1 MNDLPHH
8 KPASEQGNDSAPIEG
23 PMAAYGLA
31 IAEGNIQADPAQ
43 EEAAQLLQTLHE
55 KLQRYKPGKVKGLR
69 KFFGGKTPEAPRGLY
84 LYGGVG
90 RGKSML
96 MDLFFDTTGFEPK
109 RRVHFHAFMLEVHE
123 SNHRWRKMSQQERR
137 KAGFPNDDPIPPL
150 AARLASEA
158 KLLCFDEFHVTD
170 VADAM
175 ILGRL
180 FQALFDEG
188 VVLVLTSNRAPDEL
202 YVGGLNRSLFIPSI
216 ELIKDRLE
224 VRHLQSPTDYR
235 LERIKGMPVYHVPL
249 DMRSA
254 NELDVSFKALT
265 DESEDEAMEIPV
277 QQGRRLM
284 VPQAAKGVA
293 RFTFEEL
300 CARPLGAAD
309 YLAIAKH
316 FHTLVLADI
325 PQMDRDKRNE
335 AKRFVTLIDALYE
348 NHTKLVCSAAARPED
363 LYPAGDGSF
372 EFSRTASR
380 LIEMQSH
387 DYFDAAGKGN
397 LGAI

>member
-1 MNDLPHH
+1 MNDLS
-8 KPASEQGNDSAPIEG
+8 KYKG
-23 PMAAYGLA
+23 PVEAYRAA
-31 IAEGNIQADPAQ
+31 IATGDIQADPAQ
-43 EEAAQLLQTLHE
+43 EQAADRLQLLHDHLNDYVPRKPSALQ
-55 KLQRYKPGKVKGLR
+55 KLFGKKPSPPPK
-69 KFFGGKTPEAPRGLY
+69 GLY

-96 MDLFFDTTGFEPK
+96 MDLFFDTSGFTPQ

-123 SNHRWRKMSQQERR
+123 SNHRWRAMGEAER
-137 KAGFPNDDPIPPL
+137 KKVGDDPIKPL
-150 AARLASEA
+150 AARLAGEA

-180 FQALFDEG
+180 FEALFDEG
-188 VVLVLTSNRAPDEL
+188 VVIVLTSNRAPDEL
-202 YVGGLNRSLFIPSI
+202 YVGGLNRSLFVPSI
-216 ELIKDRLE
+216 EMIKDRLD
-224 VRHLQSPTDYR
+224 VMHLQSPTDYR

-249 DMRSA
+249 DARSA
-254 NELDVSFKALT
+254 AELDVSFKALT
-265 DESEDEAMEIPV
+265 DLDVGEPQEIAV
-277 QQGRRLM
+277 QQGRTLL

-293 RFTFEEL
+293 RFTFDEL

-309 YLAIAKH
+309 YLAIARN

-325 PQMDRDKRNE
+325 PQMNRDNRNE

-348 NHTKLVCSAAARPED
+348 NHTKLVCSAGARPQD
-363 LYPAGDGSF
+363 LYPSGDGSF
-372 EFSRTASR
+372 EFGRTASR

-387 DYFDAAGKGN
+387 DYFELAKPAGN
-397 LGAI
+397 EVAS

>member
-1 MNDLPHH
+1 MNATPHH
-8 KPASEQGNDSAPIEG
+8 NGPIE
-23 PMAAYGLA
+23 AYQAA
-31 IAEGNIQADPAQ
+31 IAAGDIQADPAQ
-43 EEAAQLLQTLHE
+43 AETADLLQLLHDQLEAYAPQKPSRLH
-55 KLQRYKPGKVKGLR
+55 KLFGR
-69 KFFGGKTPEAPRGLY
+69 KADLAPKGLY

-96 MDLFFDTTGFEPK
+96 MDLFFDTTTFEPR
-109 RRVHFHAFMLEVHE
+109 RRVHFHAFMLEVHQ
-123 SNHRWRKMSQQERR
+123 SNHRWRAMSEDERQ
-137 KAGFPNDDPIPPL
+137 KSGDDPIRPL
-150 AARLASEA
+150 ATRIASEA

-180 FQALFDEG
+180 FEALFDEG
-188 VVLVLTSNRAPDEL
+188 VVIVLTSNRAPDEL
-202 YVGGLNRSLFIPSI
+202 YVGGLNRSLFLPSI
-216 ELIKDRLE
+216 EMLKTRLD

-235 LERIKGMPVYHVPL
+235 LERIKGMPVYHCPL
-249 DMRSA
+249 DERSA

-265 DESEDEAMEIPV
+265 DVEIGEAQEIAV
-277 QQGRRLM
+277 QQGRTLK
-284 VPQAAKGVA
+284 VSEAAKGVA

-309 YLAIAKH
+309 YLAIAEH
-316 FHTLVLADI
+316 FHTIVLADI

-335 AKRFVTLIDALYE
+335 AKRFVTLIDALYD

-363 LYPAGDGSF
+363 LYPSGDGSF

-387 DYFDAAGKGN
+387 DYFEAAEVGME
-397 LGAI
+397 